1 MLSIKKEVI
10 ARRSGIL
17 NKEDIYSELTEIAK
31 HLYDEI
37 IKYNFSP
44 SGERLIMV
52 NTPAVDSLTEVLH
65 MVCDLGIKLEEDF
78 KNEISE

>member
-1 MLSIKKEVI
+1 MNKK
-10 ARRSGIL
+10 
-17 NKEDIYSELTEIAK
+17 DIYSEIAEIAK

-37 IKYNFSP
+37 TKYNFSP

-52 NTPAVDSLTEVLH
+52 NTPAMDSLTEVHH
-65 MVCDLGIKLEEDF
+65 MYCDLGIKIEEDF

>member
-1 MLSIKKEVI
+1 M
-10 ARRSGIL
+10 
-17 NKEDIYSELTEIAK
+17 NKEDIYNELTEIAK

-44 SGERLIMV
+44 SGERWTMI
-52 NTPAVDSLTEVLH
+52 NTPAVNSLTKVYD

>member
-1 MLSIKKEVI
+1 MSIKKEDI
-10 ARRSGIL
+10 ARGSGIL

-37 IKYNFSP
+37 MKYNFSP

>member
-1 MLSIKKEVI
+1 M
-10 ARRSGIL
+10 
-17 NKEDIYSELTEIAK
+17 NKEDIYSEIAEIAK

-37 IKYNFSP
+37 IKYKFSP
-44 SGERLIMV
+44 NGESWIMV

>member
-1 MLSIKKEVI
+1 MSIKKEVI
-10 ARRSGIL
+10 ARGGIL

-44 SGERLIMV
+44 SGERWTMI
-52 NTPAVDSLTEVLH
+52 NIPAVNSLTKVYD
-65 MVCDLGIKLEEDF
+65 MVCDLSIKLEEDF

>member
-1 MLSIKKEVI
+1 M
-10 ARRSGIL
+10 

-44 SGERLIMV
+44 SGERWTII
-52 NTPAVDSLTEVLH
+52 NTPAVDSLTKVFN
-65 MVCDLGIKLEEDF
+65 MVCDLGIKLGEDF

>member
-37 IKYNFSP
+37 MKYNFSP

>member
-1 MLSIKKEVI
+1 M
-10 ARRSGIL
+10 
-17 NKEDIYSELTEIAK
+17 
-31 HLYDEI
+31 
-37 IKYNFSP
+37 KYNFSP

-78 KNEISE
+78 KNDYEKSF

>member
-1 MLSIKKEVI
+1 M
-10 ARRSGIL
+10 

-44 SGERLIMV
+44 SGERWTMI

>member
-1 MLSIKKEVI
+1 MNKK
-10 ARRSGIL
+10 
-17 NKEDIYSELTEIAK
+17 DIYSELTEIVK
-31 HLYDEI
+31 HVYDEI
-37 IKYNFSP
+37 IKYKFSP
-44 SGERLIMV
+44 SGEPWIMV

>member
-1 MLSIKKEVI
+1 M
-10 ARRSGIL
+10 
-17 NKEDIYSELTEIAK
+17 NKEDIYSEIAEIAK

-37 IKYNFSP
+37 MKYNFSP

>member
-1 MLSIKKEVI
+1 M
-10 ARRSGIL
+10 

-37 IKYNFSP
+37 MKYNFSP

-78 KNEISE
+78 KNERLANNSKL

>member
-1 MLSIKKEVI
+1 MSIKKEVI
-10 ARRSGIL
+10 ARGGIL

-37 IKYNFSP
+37 MKYNFSP

>member
-1 MLSIKKEVI
+1 MNKK
-10 ARRSGIL
+10 
-17 NKEDIYSELTEIAK
+17 DIYSEIAEIAK

-44 SGERLIMV
+44 SGDRWIMV

>member
-1 MLSIKKEVI
+1 MNKK
-10 ARRSGIL
+10 
-17 NKEDIYSELTEIAK
+17 DIYSEIAEIAK

-37 IKYNFSP
+37 MKYNFSP

-52 NTPAVDSLTEVLH
+52 NTPAVNSLTKVFD
-65 MVCDLGIKLEEDF
+65 MVCGLSIKLEEDF

>member
-1 MLSIKKEVI
+1 M
-10 ARRSGIL
+10 
-17 NKEDIYSELTEIAK
+17 NKEDIYNELIKIAE

-37 IKYNFSP
+37 RKYRFTS
-44 SGERLIMV
+44 SGERWIME
-52 NTPAVDSLTEVLH
+52 NTPAVNSLTKVFD

>member
-1 MLSIKKEVI
+1 MLSIKKEDI
-10 ARRSGIL
+10 ARGSGIL

-37 IKYNFSP
+37 MKYNFSP